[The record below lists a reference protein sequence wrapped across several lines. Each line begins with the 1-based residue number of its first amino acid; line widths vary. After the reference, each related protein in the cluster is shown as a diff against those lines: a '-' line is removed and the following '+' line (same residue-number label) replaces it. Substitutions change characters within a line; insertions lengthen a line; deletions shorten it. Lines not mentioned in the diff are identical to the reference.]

1 MVNLT
6 KRRIIIRV
14 IRIKEGVQ
22 GVNSVLVVNYG
33 KHVVYCVNIADSTSI
48 AGKQMREKTK
58 EMDIVRYLK
67 LNLPDNDFYHN
78 KSVGT
83 ECTKNDRENTNGHL
97 FPDIRFDCG
106 RFQLIVEIDEFKHRG
121 ADYKCDER
129 RMYDIIAKLGMR
141 CVFIRYNPDAKESK
155 RLILL
160 DK

>member
-1 MVNLT
+1 MYKHCFLPVTFICKEHGEFNQTPANHLNRKT
-6 KRRIIIRV
+6 KNPEACPRCRLCPSCQLWRTL
-14 IRIKEGVQ
+14 GVLCQ
-22 GVNSVLVVNYG
+22 
-33 KHVVYCVNIADSTSI
+33 YCDSTSI

-106 RFQLIVEIDEFKHRG
+106 RFLTYSRN
-121 ADYKCDER
+121 R
-129 RMYDIIAKLGMR
+129 R
-141 CVFIRYNPDAKESK
+141 V
-155 RLILL
+155 
-160 DK
+160 